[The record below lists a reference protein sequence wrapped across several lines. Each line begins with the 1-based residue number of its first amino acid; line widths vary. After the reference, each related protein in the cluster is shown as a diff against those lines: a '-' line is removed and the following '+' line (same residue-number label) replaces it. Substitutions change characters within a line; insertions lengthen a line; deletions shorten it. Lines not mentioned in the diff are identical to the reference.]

1 MTSRVFR
8 LATRGS
14 RLALW
19 QANAVAQ
26 RLGAAGVRTVVVVLK
41 TTGDRLQTA
50 PLEDGG
56 HKRLFVKELEDALLG
71 NEADIAVHSA
81 KDMTVD
87 LPEGLAIGACLPRED
102 PRDGIVLPPH
112 EDTPE
117 FSALIGRLAG
127 GATIG
132 TSSVRRVA
140 QLAAF
145 LPLATFAPVRG
156 NVDTR
161 LAKLD
166 TGNFDALVL
175 ACAGLVRLGFGN
187 RISAGIPIGQCVP
200 APGQG
205 IVATETRA
213 DDERARRALE
223 AIHDDRAGVSLMAE
237 RALVSAVGGGCQLP
251 LGAVALHADGALEM
265 HGVVASL
272 DGARVIRRSARGP
285 AIDPAGLGRRLAD
298 DLVAGGA
305 QEILSPLR

>member
-1 MTSRVFR
+1 VTSRVFR

-19 QANAVAQ
+19 QAHAVSE
-26 RLGAAGVRTVVVVLK
+26 RLGASGVRTSVVVVK

-50 PLEDGG
+50 SIEDAG
-56 HKRLFVKELEDALLG
+56 HKRLFVKELEDALRS

-81 KDMTVD
+81 KDMPVD
-87 LPEGLAIGACLPRED
+87 LPDGLAIAACLPRED
-102 PRDGIVLPPH
+102 PRDGIVLPQH
-112 EDTPE
+112 DESME
-117 FSALIGRLAG
+117 FSEVIGHLAAG
-127 GATIG
+127 SAIG

-166 TGNFDALVL
+166 AGNFDALVL

-187 RISAGIPIGQCVP
+187 RISAAIPIEQCVP

-213 DDERARRALE
+213 DDEAARGALE

-251 LGAVALHADGALEM
+251 LGAVTVHVDGALEM

-272 DGARVIRRSARGP
+272 DGARVIRRSARGLG
-285 AIDPAGLGRRLAD
+285 IDPVGLGRRLAD
-298 DLVAGGA
+298 ELVAGGA
-305 QEILSPLR
+305 QEILSALR